1 MIEPRLSPATRA
13 LLHAAKADAPSAAAR
28 AKVWSTVAS
37 TAGGAAG
44 ACAAGVVGTASTP
57 PGVLVAGGA
66 SASKMLV
73 LGALLGGTVTV
84 GLATFLLRLGP
95 APEGP
100 APSPTPVAVFAPT
113 GGTAPG
119 TPGAPFAQPVMARAR
134 VADVVLVDPPPAAPL
149 YPGSGHGGPVSPPPP
164 AVLAPAPSA
173 AEVCAPARRL
183 VPAHA
188 VQSHLVSSHTADDML
203 AREASLVAQ
212 AHAAL
217 LGGDAHGALRAVRAA
232 RMLPS
237 RILGPEELSLEAQAL
252 RALGRDDQARDV
264 DSALK
269 RQFPE
274 SALAPR

>member
-1 MIEPRLSPATRA
+1 MSEPRLSPATRA
-13 LLHAAKADAPSAAAR
+13 LLRAAKADAPSAAAR

-57 PGVLVAGGA
+57 PGVLVASGA

-84 GLATFLLRLGP
+84 GLATFLLQLGP

-100 APSPTPVAVFAPT
+100 APSPAPVAVFAAT
-113 GGTAPG
+113 GKTAPG
-119 TPGAPFAQPVMARAR
+119 TPGAPLAAPVTTR
-134 VADVVLVDPPPAAPL
+134 VADVLLVDPLPVAPVVL
-149 YPGSGHGGPVSPPPP
+149 GSGHAGPVLPSLP
-164 AVLAPAPSA
+164 AGLAPAPSTA
-173 AEVCAPARRL
+173 AVSPPAGGP

-188 VQSHLVSSHTADDML
+188 VVSHAVSSHASGDML

-232 RMLPS
+232 RMIPS
-237 RILGPEELSLEAQAL
+237 RVLGPEELSLEAQAL